1 MKTNRGNLLVILTLL
16 TLFAVW
22 CVSKL
27 CNQRRAWFVVGMVGI
42 AGTVL
47 AVGWLARRGF
57 RSLKSSAR
65 GLYLMLLLAMLR
77 RQISH

>member
-1 MKTNRGNLLVILTLL
+1 MKTNRGNLLVIFTLL

-22 CVSKL
+22 CVSEIW
-27 CNQRRAWFVVGMVGI
+27 NQRRAWFVVGTVGI

-47 AVGWLARRGF
+47 TVGWLTRRGF